1 MLCVASAFVVATH
14 GEIVSTAAT
23 PFSAEV
29 TRVSALLAAELLHI
43 E

>member
-1 MLCVASAFVVATH
+1 MLCVANAYAVATH
-14 GEIVSTAAT
+14 GETVSTAAT

-29 TRVSALLAAELLHI
+29 TRASALLAAELPHI